1 MRSFPALLFALLA
14 AAANALAIVL
24 QRRAARTVPLA
35 PGLRLS
41 LFAQLLRRKAWL
53 GGMAAV
59 MAAACL
65 QALALSQGAMAVVQP
80 VFVLELPF
88 ALLLGGLL
96 LGRKVTRPAWRG
108 AVCIAA
114 GLGLALAAAAPSPGT
129 GRPPADRW
137 TIALVC
143 CLAVIA
149 ALAATALRHPEGGLR
164 ALCFGTTAAVGY
176 ALTAALM
183 KDATHAWQDG
193 GIAAFFLSWQT
204 YGFALVGVLALF
216 LLENAMQSGPLTAS
230 QPALTLGDALVS
242 LALGITLYEERVRG
256 GWWILP
262 EALGAALVLY
272 GAVTLS
278 RVALAR
284 DLVVPDRP
292 GEPARS

>member
-1 MRSFPALLFALLA
+1 MRSFPAILFAVLA
-14 AAANALAIVL
+14 AVSNALAVVL

-88 ALLLGGLL
+88 ALLLGGLI
-96 LGRKVTRPAWRG
+96 LGRKVTGPAWRG

-114 GLGLALAAAAPSPGT
+114 GLGLALAAAAPTPTPGT

-137 TIALVC
+137 L
-143 CLAVIA
+143 LA
-149 ALAATALRHPEGGLR
+149 
-164 ALCFGTTAAVGY
+164 
-176 ALTAALM
+176 
-183 KDATHAWQDG
+183 
-193 GIAAFFLSWQT
+193 
-204 YGFALVGVLALF
+204 
-216 LLENAMQSGPLTAS
+216 
-230 QPALTLGDALVS
+230 LGDALVS
-242 LALGITLYEERVRG
+242 LSLGITLYEERVRS
-256 GWWILP
+256 GWWLLP
-262 EALGAALVLY
+262 EAAGAALVLY
-272 GAVTLS
+272 GAVTIS

-284 DLVVPDRP
+284 DLVTTA
-292 GEPARS
+292 ARTGAG

>member
-1 MRSFPALLFALLA
+1 MRSFPAILFALLA
-14 AAANALAIVL
+14 AVSNGLAVVL

-96 LGRKVTRPAWRG
+96 LGRRVTAPARRG

-114 GLGLALAAAAPSPGT
+114 GLGLALAAAAPTPGT
-129 GRPPADRW
+129 GHPPADRW
-137 TIALVC
+137 LLALGCCAALVG
-143 CLAVIA
+143 
-149 ALAATALRHPEGGLR
+149 ALTATALRHPEGGLR
-164 ALCFGTTAAVGY
+164 AACFGTAAAVGY

-193 GIAAFFLSWQT
+193 GAGAFFLTWQT
-204 YGFALVGVLALF
+204 YGFAVAGVMALF

-242 LALGITLYEERVRG
+242 LSLGITLYEERVRG

-262 EALGAALVLY
+262 EAAGAALVLY
-272 GAVTLS
+272 GAVTIS

-284 DLVVPDRP
+284 DLVT
-292 GEPARS
+292 PAGTG

>member
-1 MRSFPALLFALLA
+1 MRSFPAILFAVLA
-14 AAANALAIVL
+14 AVSNALAVVL

-41 LFAQLLRRKAWL
+41 LFAQLLRRRAWL

-88 ALLLGGLL
+88 ALLLGGLI
-96 LGRKVTRPAWRG
+96 LGRRVTGPAWRG

-114 GLGLALAAAAPSPGT
+114 GLGPALAAAAPTPGT

-137 TIALVC
+137 LLALLC
-143 CLAVIA
+143 CLALIGV
-149 ALAATALRHPEGGLR
+149 LTATALRHFEGGLR
-164 ALCFGTTAAVGY
+164 AACFGTAAAVGY

-193 GIAAFFLSWQT
+193 GAGAFFLAWQT
-204 YGFALVGVLALF
+204 YGFAVAGVMALF

-242 LALGITLYEERVRG
+242 LSLGITLYEEHVRG

-262 EALGAALVLY
+262 EAAGAALVLY
-272 GAVTLS
+272 GALTIS

-284 DLVVPDRP
+284 DLVTTA
-292 GEPARS
+292 ARTGAG